1 MSFRLNETQ
10 LTRSPKWRIKYW
22 PVDYAVPQSLNIWFL
37 FMGNYCSIFC
47 QGLMFLLEIFTSDEL
62 MIGDCILFDLVV
74 NEAYYKVSVQSVA
87 SLGMQWKMFSKVV
100 TVSFFFFC
108 MGGAVPFDV

>member
-1 MSFRLNETQ
+1 MVFIYGEL
-10 LTRSPKWRIKYW
+10 
-22 PVDYAVPQSLNIWFL
+22 L
-37 FMGNYCSIFC
+37 FYILPRFNVLI
-47 QGLMFLLEIFTSDEL
+47 EIFTSDEL

-74 NEAYYKVSVQSVA
+74 NDAYYRVSVQSVA

-100 TVSFFFFC
+100 TVSLFFFR